1 MTGFIDTFTLGGPGP
16 TIAIKDTI
24 DIAGHPT
31 RAASR
36 ALADAPPAAGAPPRG
51 GRRGGPPGAG
61 RRRAAARRPPGGRG

>member
-36 ALADAPPAAGAPPRG
+36 ALADTPPAELLLALVRAIDEMVAEDAPTHAVAG
-51 GRRGGPPGAG
+51 
-61 RRRAAARRPPGGRG
+61 